1 MQHPAEDD
9 LALLALGEQVP
20 GVQEH
25 VQGCPRCTAELSAL
39 EATVRTARDAGPT
52 PIPPPPGH
60 VWDRIS
66 GELDLAP
73 AAPARPAAG
82 PPVRRRWRSPVL
94 LGAAAAVVATA
105 LVAVVVVDRPTR
117 PGPDA
122 AALVALPGVTAT
134 GQAVLRTG
142 SSGRVLDVDTAGLGP
157 VDGFYE
163 VWLLGPGGSRT
174 LALGTLDA
182 EGRAALPVPGTVRL
196 ADYPLVDVS
205 IEPDDGNPAHS
216 SDSVLRGRLRA

>member
-9 LALLALGEQVP
+9 LALLALGEQP
-20 GVQEH
+20 AGVQEH
-25 VQGCPRCTAELSAL
+25 VRGCPRCSAELSAL

-52 PIPPPPGH
+52 AIPPPPDR
-60 VWDRIS
+60 VWDRVA
-66 GELDLAP
+66 GELGLAR
-73 AAPARPAAG
+73 ADA
-82 PPVRRRWRSPVL
+82 PVRRWYRRPAL
-94 LGAAAAVVATA
+94 LGAAAGVAALAVA
-105 LVAVVVVDRPTR
+105 LVTLVVVDRPTA
-117 PGPDA
+117 PGGDVST
-122 AALVALPGVTAT
+122 LIALPGVQAT
-134 GQAVLRTG
+134 GEAVLRSG

-182 EGRAALPVPGTVRL
+182 AGRAVLPVPGSVRL

-205 IEPDDGNPAHS
+205 VEPDDGNPAHS
-216 SDSVLRGRLRA
+216 SDSVLRGRLRT

>member
-9 LALLALGEQVP
+9 LALLALGERLP

-52 PIPPPPGH
+52 PIPPPPDR
-60 VWDRIS
+60 VWDRIT
-66 GELDLAP
+66 GELHLAP
-73 AAPARPAAG
+73 AAPARPAG
-82 PPVRRRWRSPVL
+82 HRLRRAPVL
-94 LGAAAAVVATA
+94 LGAAAAVVVAV
-105 LVAVVVVDRPTR
+105 LVTVVVVDRPTR
-117 PGPDA
+117 PGPDVS
-122 AALVALPGVTAT
+122 ALVALPGVTAT
-134 GQAVLRTG
+134 GEAVLRTG
-142 SSGRVLDVDTAGLGP
+142 TSGRVLDVDTAGLGP

-163 VWLLGPGGSRT
+163 VWLLGPGGTRT

-182 EGRAALPVPGTVRL
+182 AGRAALPVPDAVRL